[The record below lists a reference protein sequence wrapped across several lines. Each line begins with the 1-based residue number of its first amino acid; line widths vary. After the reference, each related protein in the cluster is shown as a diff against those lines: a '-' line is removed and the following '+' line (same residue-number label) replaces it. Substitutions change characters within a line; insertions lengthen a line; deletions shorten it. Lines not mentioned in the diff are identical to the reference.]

1 MKKIYY
7 WSPFIGKIATIKAV
21 INSASSINKFTKKKL
36 EASIINCYGEWDAYG
51 KILKKKEVKKIN
63 LQNTFKVN
71 TNLSGYLYSRVIFF
85 FSIFFLY
92 FNLKKLLKKSK
103 PDVLIIHLLTYIPL
117 ILFCFNDIPTK
128 LYLRISGKP
137 RLGIFR
143 KILWKYA
150 SKKITK
156 IFCPTKQTKK
166 ILEEQKIFGNKKIHF
181 LPDPVIES
189 NVKVVS
195 RKKYDFKNK
204 KFYLSV
210 GRLSAQKN
218 HQFLINC
225 FKKSKID
232 SKLLIIGDGELK
244 KTLQNQI
251 KTLHLSSK
259 VQLIKFKKNI
269 NYYYKNA
276 KAVIITSLWEDPG
289 FVMIEA
295 GFNQIPIITSN
306 CESGPKEFIENSKNG
321 YLFSSNNYSSFDK
334 TFLKFKNDSDKNIK
348 DKINGAFKKS
358 LIYTEINHY
367 NLLKNHIN

>member
-1 MKKIYY
+1 M
-7 WSPFIGKIATIKAV
+7 
-21 INSASSINKFTKKKL
+21 
-36 EASIINCYGEWDAYG
+36 
-51 KILKKKEVKKIN
+51 KILS
-63 LQNTFKVN
+63 L
-71 TNLSGYLYSRVIFF
+71 
-85 FSIFFLY
+85 
-92 FNLKKLLKKSK
+92 
-103 PDVLIIHLLTYIPL
+103 
-117 ILFCFNDIPTK
+117 
-128 LYLRISGKP
+128 
-137 RLGIFR
+137 
-143 KILWKYA
+143 
-150 SKKITK
+150 
-156 IFCPTKQTKK
+156 
-166 ILEEQKIFGNKKIHF
+166 
-181 LPDPVIES
+181 
-189 NVKVVS
+189 
-195 RKKYDFKNK
+195 
-204 KFYLSV
+204 
-210 GRLSAQKN
+210 
-218 HQFLINC
+218 
-225 FKKSKID
+225 KSKID

-251 KTLHLSSK
+251 KTLQLSSK